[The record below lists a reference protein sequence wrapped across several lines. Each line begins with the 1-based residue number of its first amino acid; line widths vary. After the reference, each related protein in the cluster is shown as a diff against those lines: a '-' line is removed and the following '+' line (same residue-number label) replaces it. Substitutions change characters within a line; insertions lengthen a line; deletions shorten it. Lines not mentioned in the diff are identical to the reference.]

1 MKCAVFHAQN
11 LCSLPRK
18 ISPVLHFLQ
27 ISSGIS
33 LCGKTRML
41 NRKTGQS
48 PYQDECEQ
56 VEVERKFSLG
66 KRKCGIGLVTVKLE
80 DTAAHVVALSILL
93 LNLQKIQYVFSG
105 LAARLFA
112 TARKTEG
119 CSVDIK
125 LSYKSHFL
133 CQS

>member
-1 MKCAVFHAQN
+1 M
-11 LCSLPRK
+11 
-18 ISPVLHFLQ
+18 
-27 ISSGIS
+27 
-33 LCGKTRML
+33 
-41 NRKTGQS
+41 
-48 PYQDECEQ
+48 
-56 VEVERKFSLG
+56 
-66 KRKCGIGLVTVKLE
+66 GLVMAKLE
-80 DTAAHVVALSILL
+80 ATAVHVVALSILL
-93 LNLQKIQYVFSG
+93 LNLRKIQYRFFTISG